1 MDWLIVEK
9 SIWFG
14 FAAVGFAVL
23 FNVPVRTLI
32 AIFCMGMVGG
42 LTKFGLIHY
51 GFNIILASLAAAIII
66 GVLSISFAHIR
77 HAPPPV
83 FAIPS
88 VIPLVPGILAYRMML
103 GLIKLAGDLPK
114 DASNQALIETVNNGL
129 KVMFILMSIA
139 VGVAIPMLLTRK
151 ESAKHIRLPRNIFL
165 NDN

>member
-1 MDWLIVEK
+1 MDGIIIEK

-32 AIFCMGMVGG
+32 GIFLMGVAGG
-42 LTKFGLIHY
+42 LVKFGLIHF
-51 GFNIILASLAAAIII
+51 GLNIILASLAAAIII

-114 DASNQALIETVNNGL
+114 EALNQALLETVNNGL

-139 VGVAIPMLLTRK
+139 VGVAVPMLLTRK
-151 ESAKHIRLPRNIFL
+151 ESAKHIRLPKKLFQ